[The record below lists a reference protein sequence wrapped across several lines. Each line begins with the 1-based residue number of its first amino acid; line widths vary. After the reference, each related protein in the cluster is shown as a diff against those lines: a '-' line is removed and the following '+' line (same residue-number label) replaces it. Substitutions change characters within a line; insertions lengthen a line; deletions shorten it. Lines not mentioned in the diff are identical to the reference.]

1 MKTMIMTTL
10 IMANQYSDSP
20 REHRTS
26 QYVHIP
32 ARENPERPTINSDV
46 DELHGKN
53 RCNDHE
59 GILPC
64 GDVWVPVL

>member
-20 REHRTS
+20 RKHRTS
-26 QYVHIP
+26 HYPHIP
-32 ARENPERPTINSDV
+32 GRENASRPTINSDV

-53 RCNDHE
+53 RRNDHE